1 LTPRKLTVLQL
12 LPSLNGGGV
21 ERGTLE
27 VADHLV
33 KHGHRSLVMSAG
45 GRMVEQLTREGSEH
59 YLWPVDQKSLWT
71 LRLIWKLRRFL
82 VENKVDILHVRS
94 RMPAWVAYLAWKGM
108 PPETRPHLV
117 TTVHG
122 LYSVSAYSAVMTKG
136 ERVIAVS
143 ETVRDYL
150 LRHYSAVAANHIRVI
165 PRGVDPDVFPYGF
178 KPSEEWLE
186 AWQKQ
191 YPQLA
196 GKKVLLLP
204 GRLTRLKGHEFFIEL
219 IGRLKK
225 RGLPVH
231 GLVVG
236 GEDPKRQRY
245 AAELRQKLA
254 DADLA
259 DDMTFAGHRSDLREI
274 MAVSDMVFSL
284 STKPESF
291 GRTTLEA
298 LSLGVPV
305 VGFAHGGVGEQLAH
319 LLPQGAIPLGDINS
333 LETLAAEWVETPPQ
347 VPQSHVFTLQRMLD
361 STLAVYEELTVRG
374 PVSN

>member
-1 LTPRKLTVLQL
+1 MTQRKLTVLQL
-12 LPSLNGGGV
+12 LPSLNSGGV

-27 VADHLV
+27 VARHLV
-33 KHGHRSLVMSAG
+33 RNGHRSLVMSSG
-45 GRMVEQLTREGSEH
+45 GRMVAQLTDEGSEH
-59 YLWPVDQKSLWT
+59 YLWPVDKKSPWT
-71 LRLIWKLRRFL
+71 FRLIWKLRRFL
-82 VENKVDILHVRS
+82 REHRVDILHVRS
-94 RMPAWVAYLAWKGM
+94 RMPAWVAYLAWRGM
-108 PPETRPHLV
+108 PPASRPHFV

-143 ETVRDYL
+143 DTVRAYL
-150 LRHYSAVAANHIRVI
+150 LRSYPAVADAHIRVI
-165 PRGVDPDVFPYGF
+165 PRGVDPDEFPYGF
-178 KPSEEWLE
+178 KPADAWLE
-186 AWQKQ
+186 AWHKQ
-191 YPQLA
+191 YPQLG

-219 IGRLKK
+219 IRRLKN
-225 RGLPVH
+225 RGLAVH

-245 AAELRQKLA
+245 AAEIRKKMT
-254 DADLA
+254 DAGLA

-305 VGFAHGGVGEQLAH
+305 IGFAHGGVGEQLAH
-319 LLPQGAIPLGDINS
+319 LLPQGGIPLGDEDA
-333 LETLAAEWVETPPQ
+333 LEALAAAWVLSPPS
-347 VPQSHVFTLQRMLD
+347 VPQSRMLTLQRMLD
-361 STLAVYEELTVRG
+361 STLDVYEEVMAQGVT
-374 PVSN
+374 